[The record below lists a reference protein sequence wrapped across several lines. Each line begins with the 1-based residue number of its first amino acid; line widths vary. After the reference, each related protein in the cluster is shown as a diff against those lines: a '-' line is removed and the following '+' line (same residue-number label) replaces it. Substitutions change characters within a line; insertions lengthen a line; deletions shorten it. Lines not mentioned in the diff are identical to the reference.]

1 MLGLLLFIVA
11 LVTSVSLI
19 TLVYRRRPLLPL
31 PPVKPRF
38 IFFPKYI
45 GSYQR
50 DEADVEQTIKQMGFV
65 RNDRTGL
72 YNRDKVRNGLR
83 TKSIKLTIQMD
94 RENKQ
99 VSVYSSYFGIV
110 YDDGEIWQLT
120 HDVIYGVDGT
130 LLESQEKSKQE
141 MVDLF
146 EKEK

>member
-1 MLGLLLFIVA
+1 MFGMILFIVA
-11 LVTSVSLI
+11 LVSCVGLI
-19 TLVYRRRPLLPL
+19 TTLYRRRPLLPL

-38 IFFPKYI
+38 VFFPKYI

-50 DEADVEQTIKQMGFV
+50 DDADVEQTILQMGFK
-65 RNDRTGL
+65 RNDSKGL

-120 HDVIYGVDGT
+120 HDVLYGVDEA
-130 LLESQEKSKQE
+130 LLDIQESNKQE
-141 MVDLF
+141 LIDLF
-146 EKEK
+146 DKKK

>member
-1 MLGLLLFIVA
+1 MLGFILFLVA
-11 LVTSVSLI
+11 LVSCVSLI
-19 TLVYRRRPLLPL
+19 TTVYRRRPLLPL
-31 PPVKPRF
+31 PPVKPRVV
-38 IFFPKYI
+38 FFPKYI

-50 DEADVEQTIKQMGFV
+50 DDADVEQTILQMGFK
-65 RNDRTGL
+65 RNDSTGL

-120 HDVIYGVDGT
+120 HDVLYGVDEA
-130 LLESQEKSKQE
+130 LLDIQESNKQE
-141 MVDLF
+141 LIDLF
-146 EKEK
+146 DKKK

>member
-146 EKEK
+146 DKEK